1 MGMDQ
6 PRGPAAAAEEAAEVM
21 RAIERVR
28 RAREERAASA
38 PCGLLDHTLCSPA
51 GCALRDE
58 EDCPARIEAERVAAE
73 QARMAAEARS
83 QRDAAIALGYPLRL
97 REELGLEPGVAGL
110 RLRDTDALRAVRG
123 PGAAVLIL
131 AGATGTGK
139 SVAAAAWGWPRRALW
154 RTAGE
159 LARMSWYEKG
169 AVQQLVQADALVV
182 DDMGVQ
188 VDDTKGVWRS
198 RLGELVAA
206 RFADRR
212 PTLITT
218 NHTGDD
224 LRRIL
229 DDRIKDRLRQDGRV
243 VECVGESLRGKQA
256 ALPGM
261 EG

>member
-1 MGMDQ
+1 MNVDH
-6 PRGPAAAAEEAAEVM
+6 PRGPSTAADEAAEVLV
-21 RAIERVR
+21 AIERVR
-28 RAREERAASA
+28 RARESRAAAA
-38 PCGLLDHTLCSPA
+38 PCGLFDHTLCPPG
-51 GCALRDE
+51 GCDLRGE
-58 EDCPARIEAERVAAE
+58 EDCPVRMEAERLAAE
-73 QARMAAEARS
+73 QAQAAAAAKAG
-83 QRDAAIALGYPLRL
+83 RDAAIALGYPRRV
-97 REELGLEPGVAGL
+97 REELGLEPGAPSL
-110 RLRDTDALRAVRG
+110 RLADNDALRAVRG
-123 PGAAVLIL
+123 PAVAILIL

-139 SVAAAAWGWPRRALW
+139 TTAAAAWAWPRRGLW
-154 RTAGE
+154 RTAGD

-169 AVQQLVQADALVV
+169 AVQQLVQAAALVV
-182 DDMGVQ
+182 DDLGVQ

-206 RFADRR
+206 RFGERR

-243 VECVGESLRGKQA
+243 VECVGESLRVGQRE
-256 ALPGM
+256 LPGV